1 MSPTARRRALQALK
15 GQRAA
20 LPAGP
25 LFAVAE
31 EGAAYEADT
40 LDKVAVL
47 FPLPLPEPFDYR
59 APSSMGLQPGAHV
72 IAPIGS
78 RLVRGVVWA
87 VEHNNPGAANLKAID
102 EVLPGPLVPELS
114 RQFLDW
120 AARYLVRPPGDLLRM
135 VVRSPEALL
144 DPPTYSVV
152 RPSGKPLPKMT
163 EARTRVM
170 REAEKEAVSA
180 AELSRRAE
188 VSSAVVK
195 GLIDCGALERV
206 EMSEDPPFE
215 EPILDFPFAL
225 VERVASVS
233 EPDEGRGHERDDAGS
248 ADNVAAER
256 PSPPTPSPQGRG
268 GKRLSGIQQTA
279 ADQICAAVRSGGFH
293 VSLLDGVTG
302 SGKTEVYLEAAAE
315 ALKTPGAQVLV
326 LIPEIALTQAAMAR
340 FKARFGVEPVE
351 WHSAIG
357 HKARRR
363 AWREVAAGRARLVV
377 GARSALFLP
386 FANLR
391 LIVIDEEHDPSYK
404 QEEGV
409 IYQARDL
416 AVARAK
422 MGACNIILASATPS
436 LETLVN
442 AQAGRYAHVKLPVR
456 HAEAE
461 LPDVELIDLKLDPP
475 PDKSRWLSPK
485 LVTACAEA
493 LSRGE
498 QSLFYMN
505 RRGYAPLTLC
515 RVCGHRMKS
524 PETESWLVEHRYTG
538 RLVCHLTGFS
548 MAKPKACPECLTPD
562 SFTSIGPGVERV
574 HEEVSTLFPDARI
587 EIFSSD
593 TTPNGE
599 AVRDLVTRMETGEI
613 DILIGTQIVAK
624 GHNFPNLTFVGV
636 VDADSGLKGGDLRA
650 GERTFQLI
658 SQVAGRAGRHE
669 KRGRA
674 LIQTYAPHE
683 PVMQAL
689 AAQDRD
695 AFMTAEAQEREA
707 AGMPPYGRLAAVIV
721 SAAND
726 QLANDAAKALGEKAP
741 HVDGLDLWGPA
752 PAPLAVIRGMHRRR
766 FLIRADR
773 GVDLSAFLAAW
784 VARVKL
790 HSAVRVQIDVDPY
803 SFL

>member
-1 MSPTARRRALQALK
+1 MNPTARKRALEALK

-25 LFAVAE
+25 LFAVQE
-31 EGAAYEADT
+31 EGAEYDAQT

-59 APSSMGLQPGAHV
+59 APSSLGLKPGAHV

-78 RLVRGVVWA
+78 RLVRGVVWS
-87 VEHNNPGAANLKAID
+87 VEHNHPGAANLKAI
-102 EVLPGPLVPELS
+102 EQVLPGPLVPQMS
-114 RQFLDW
+114 RDFLDW

-135 VVRSPEALL
+135 VVRSPDALI
-144 DPPTYSVV
+144 DPPTYSVLRV
-152 RPSGKPLPKMT
+152 SGKPPPKMT
-163 EARTRVM
+163 DARSRVM
-170 REAEKEAVSA
+170 AEAAKEEVNA

-195 GLIDCGALERV
+195 GLVDAGALERV
-206 EMSEDPPFE
+206 EISEDPPF
-215 EPILDFPFAL
+215 P
-225 VERVASVS
+225 
-233 EPDEGRGHERDDAGS
+233 EPDLSR
-248 ADNVAAER
+248 
-256 PSPPTPSPQGRG
+256 QG
-268 GKRLSGIQQTA
+268 KALSEIQTA
-279 ADQICAAVRSGGFH
+279 AAEEVCAAVRAGGFH

-315 ALKTPGAQVLV
+315 ALRQTPDTQVLV

-386 FANLR
+386 FPNLK

-422 MGACNIILASATPS
+422 LGNCGIILASATPS

-442 AQAGRYAHVKLPVR
+442 AQQGRYAHVKLPVR

-461 LPDVELIDLKLDPP
+461 LPDVELVDLKFDPP
-475 PDKSRWLSPK
+475 EKGKWLSPK
-485 LVTACAEA
+485 LVQGAAEA

-524 PETESWLVEHRYTG
+524 PETESWLVEHRYSG

-548 MAKPKACPECLTPD
+548 MPKPKACPECLTPD

-574 HEEVSTLFPDARI
+574 HEEVSTLFPNARI

-599 AVRDLVTRMETGEI
+599 AVRDLVTRMEQNEI

-636 VDADSGLKGGDLRA
+636 IDADSGLKGGDLRA
-650 GERTFQLI
+650 GERTFQLV

-669 KRGRA
+669 KKGRA

-695 AFMTAEAQEREA
+695 AFLAAEAAEREA
-707 AGMPPYGRLAAVIV
+707 ARMPPYGRLAAVIV
-721 SAAND
+721 SAPSD
-726 QLANDAAKALGEKAP
+726 ELANTAANALGEKAP
-741 HVDGLDLWGPA
+741 HVEGLDLWGPA

-766 FLIRADR
+766 FLVRADR
-773 GVDLSAFLAAW
+773 SVDLSAFLASW
-784 VARVKL
+784 MSRVKL
-790 HSAVRVQIDVDPY
+790 HSAVRVQVDVDPY

>member
-1 MSPTARRRALQALK
+1 MRRPAFLQAFDAMGASAESRDSLNSSDMNPTARRRALQALK

-25 LFAVAE
+25 LFAVAQE
-31 EGAAYEADT
+31 NGDEAGP

-59 APSSMGLQPGAHV
+59 APQRLGLQPGAHV
-72 IAPIGS
+72 IAPIGT

-87 VEHNNPGAANLKAID
+87 VERNNPGAANLKAID
-102 EVLPGPLVPELS
+102 EVLPGPLVPDLS

-135 VVRSPEALL
+135 VVRSPDALI
-144 DPPTYSVV
+144 DPPTFSVV
-152 RPSGKPLPKMT
+152 RPSGKALPKMT
-163 EARTRVM
+163 DARTRVM

-180 AELSRRAE
+180 AELARRAE

-206 EMSEDPPFE
+206 EMSEDPPF
-215 EPILDFPFAL
+215 P
-225 VERVASVS
+225 
-233 EPDEGRGHERDDAGS
+233 EPDLSRQGKALSD
-248 ADNVAAER
+248 VQQAA
-256 PSPPTPSPQGRG
+256 
-268 GKRLSGIQQTA
+268 A
-279 ADQICAAVRSGGFH
+279 ADVCAAVRAGGFH
-293 VSLLDGVTG
+293 VALLDGVTG

-315 ALKTPGAQVLV
+315 ALRQAPDAQVLV

-351 WHSAIG
+351 WHSAIT

-363 AWREVAAGRARLVV
+363 AWREVAAGRARLIV

-386 FANLR
+386 FPNLH

-422 MGACNIILASATPS
+422 LGDCGIILASATPS

-442 AQAGRYAHVKLPVR
+442 AQQGRYAHVKLPVR

-461 LPDVELIDLKLDPP
+461 LPDVHLVDLKIDPP
-475 PDKSRWLSPK
+475 PDKNRWLSPK
-485 LVTACAEA
+485 LVQACAEA

-515 RVCGHRMKS
+515 CVCGHRMKS
-524 PETESWLVEHRYTG
+524 PETDSWLVEHRYSG

-548 MAKPKACPECLTPD
+548 MPKPKACPQCLTPN

-574 HEEVSTLFPDARI
+574 HEEISNLFPQARI

-593 TTPNGE
+593 TTPDGE
-599 AVRDLVTRMETGEI
+599 AVRNLVTRMESNEI

-636 VDADSGLKGGDLRA
+636 VDADAALNNNTDIRA
-650 GERTFQLI
+650 SERTFQLI

-669 KRGRA
+669 KKGRA
-674 LIQTYAPHE
+674 LIQTYLPDE
-683 PVMQAL
+683 PVMQSL
-689 AAQDRD
+689 ARQDRD
-695 AFMTAEAQEREA
+695 LFLSLLAEERKQF
-707 AGMPPYGRLAAVIV
+707 GMPPYGRLAAVIV
-721 SAAND
+721 SAPSD
-726 QLANDAAKALGEKAP
+726 QLANEAARMLGEHAP
-741 HVDGLDLWGPA
+741 NADGLDLWGPA

-773 GVDLSAFLAAW
+773 GVDVSAFLASW
-784 VARVKL
+784 VGRVKL

>member
-1 MSPTARRRALQALK
+1 MTPSARRRALNALK
-15 GQRAA
+15 ERRAPA
-20 LPAGP
+20 PAGP
-25 LFAVAE
+25 LFAAPE
-31 EGAAYEADT
+31 ATAALESESF
-40 LDKVAVL
+40 DKVSVL

-59 APSSMGLQPGAHV
+59 APSSWDLKPGAHV
-72 IAPIGS
+72 IAPIGT
-78 RLVRGVVWA
+78 RLVRGVAWA
-87 VEHNNPGAANLKAID
+87 VEPNHPGAANLKAIA
-102 EVLPGPLVPELS
+102 EVLPGPLVPEMS
-114 RQFLDW
+114 RTFLDW

-135 VVRSPEALL
+135 VVRSPDALI
-144 DPPTYSVV
+144 DPPTFSVIE
-152 RPSGKPLPKMT
+152 PSGSPAPKLT
-163 EARTRVM
+163 QARRRVM
-170 REAEKEAVSA
+170 EEAAKEAVSA
-180 AELSRRAE
+180 AELARRAE

-195 GLIDCGALERV
+195 GLVDAGALKRV
-206 EMSEDPPFE
+206 EISEDPPF
-215 EPILDFPFAL
+215 PPPDLSRAGKDL
-225 VERVASVS
+225 S
-233 EPDEGRGHERDDAGS
+233 EIQTS
-248 ADNVAAER
+248 A
-256 PSPPTPSPQGRG
+256 
-268 GKRLSGIQQTA
+268 A
-279 ADQICAAVRSGGFH
+279 ADVRAFVRAGGFH
-293 VSLLDGVTG
+293 VTLLDGVTG
-302 SGKTEVYLEAAAE
+302 SGKTEVYLEAAAQTL
-315 ALKTPGAQVLV
+315 ALSPDAQVLV
-326 LIPEIALTQAAMAR
+326 LIPEIALTQAAIAR
-340 FKARFGVEPVE
+340 FHARFGVEPVE

-363 AWREVAAGRARLVV
+363 AWREVAAGRARLIV

-386 FANLR
+386 FPSLK

-422 MGACNIILASATPS
+422 LGACNIILASATPS

-442 AQAGRYAHVKLPVR
+442 AQQGRYAHVKLPMR
-456 HAEAE
+456 HGAAE
-461 LPDVELIDLKLDPP
+461 LPDVELIDLKRDPP
-475 PDKSRWLSPK
+475 EKGKWLSPK

-524 PETESWLVEHRYTG
+524 PETDTWLVEHRYSG

-548 MAKPKACPECLTPD
+548 MPKPKQCPQCLTPEP
-562 SFTSIGPGVERV
+562 FTSIGPGVERV
-574 HEEVSTLFPDARI
+574 HEEVSQLFPGARI

-593 TTPNGE
+593 TTPDGE
-599 AVRDLVTRMETGEI
+599 SVRDLVTRMEDNAI

-650 GERTFQLI
+650 GERTFQLV
-658 SQVAGRAGRHE
+658 SQVAGRAGRHV
-669 KRGRA
+669 KKGRA

-683 PVMQAL
+683 PVLQAL

-695 AFMTAEAQEREA
+695 AFLAAEAQEREA
-707 AGMPPYGRLAAVIV
+707 AGMPPFGRLGAVIV
-721 SAAND
+721 SAPNE

-741 HVDGLDLWGPA
+741 HTEGLDLWGPA
-752 PAPLAVIRGMHRRR
+752 PAPLSVIRGMHRRR
-766 FLIRADR
+766 FLVRADR
-773 GVDLSAFLAAW
+773 NVDISGFLATW
-784 VARVKL
+784 MSRVKL
-790 HSAVRVQIDVDPY
+790 HSAVRVQVDVDPY

>member
-1 MSPTARRRALQALK
+1 MTNSARRRGLELLK
-15 GQRAA
+15 RQRAA
-20 LPAGP
+20 PPAGP

-31 EGAAYEADT
+31 EGADYELDT

-59 APSSMGLQPGAHV
+59 APGSLKLEPGMHV

-78 RLVRGVVWA
+78 RLVRGVVWG
-87 VEHNNPGAANLKAID
+87 VERNHPGAANLKAIE
-102 EVLPGPLVPELS
+102 EVLPGPPVPEIS
-114 RQFLDW
+114 RTFLEW
-120 AARYLVRPPGDLLRM
+120 SARYLVRPPGDLVRM
-135 VVRSPEALL
+135 VVRSPEALFDAPTSTVL
-144 DPPTYSVV
+144 EPTGETPPKV
-152 RPSGKPLPKMT
+152 T
-163 EARTRVM
+163 EARARVLE
-170 REAEKEAVSA
+170 EAAKERVSA

-195 GLIDCGALERV
+195 GLVDCGALKRV
-206 EMSEDPPFE
+206 ELSEDPPY
-215 EPILDFPFAL
+215 PDPDLTRSGKNL
-225 VERVASVS
+225 S
-233 EPDEGRGHERDDAGS
+233 EIQLA
-248 ADNVAAER
+248 AAELASA
-256 PSPPTPSPQGRG
+256 P
-268 GKRLSGIQQTA
+268 
-279 ADQICAAVRSGGFH
+279 VREGGFH
-293 VSLLDGVTG
+293 VSLIDGVTG
-302 SGKTEVYLEAAAE
+302 SGKTEVYLEAVAAALE
-315 ALKTPGAQVLV
+315 ASPDAQVLV

-340 FKARFGVEPVE
+340 FDARFGVAPVE
-351 WHSAIG
+351 WHSAIS

-363 AWREVAAGRARLVV
+363 AWREVASGRARLVV

-386 FANLR
+386 FPNLK

-416 AVARAK
+416 AVVRAK
-422 MGACNIILASATPS
+422 LGNCGLILASATPS

-442 AQAGRYAHVKLPVR
+442 AQQGRYQHIQLPSR
-456 HAEAE
+456 HGTAE
-461 LPDVELIDLKLDPP
+461 LPDIELIDLKLYPP
-475 PDKSRWLSPK
+475 EKGRWLSPK

-515 RVCGHRMKS
+515 RACGHRMQS
-524 PETESWLVEHRYTG
+524 PETDSWLVEHRYSG

-548 MAKPKACPECLTPD
+548 MPKPKECPECLAPD
-562 SFTSIGPGVERV
+562 SFTSIGPGVERIE
-574 HEEVSTLFPDARI
+574 EEVREFFPEARI

-599 AVRDLVTRMETGEI
+599 AVRSLVERMEKSEI

-636 VDADSGLKGGDLRA
+636 VDADLGLKGGDLRA
-650 GERTFQLI
+650 GERTFQLV
-658 SQVAGRAGRHE
+658 SQVTGRAGRHE
-669 KRGRA
+669 KKGRA
-674 LIQTYAPHE
+674 FIQTYAPHE

-695 AFMTAEAQEREA
+695 AFLAAEAAEREA
-707 AGMPPYGRLAAVIV
+707 AGMPPYGRLAAIIV
-721 SAAND
+721 SAPDEA
-726 QLANDAAKALGEKAP
+726 LANDAAKLMGEKAP
-741 HVDGLDLWGPA
+741 NVEGLDLWGPA
-752 PAPLAVIRGMHRRR
+752 PAPLSVIRGMHRRR
-766 FLIRADR
+766 FLIRANR
-773 GVDLSAFLAAW
+773 NVDVSAFLAAW
-784 VARVKL
+784 ASRVKL